1 MNVILL
7 YISFLSAIFTTDNP
21 KLTLNVSEFKSL
33 KGELI
38 IGIFNNEESFLKDDA
53 AYKNYTITVDE
64 ASKTITIDN
73 LPKGEYALSL
83 YHDENS
89 DNKCN
94 LSFIGI
100 PKEAYGFSNNIKP
113 KFSAP
118 SYKDCKFTLISDT
131 EMNITLRH

>member
-7 YISFLSAIFTTDNP
+7 YISFLSAIFSSDNP
-21 KLTLNVSEFKSL
+21 RLTLKVSEFKAL

-64 ASKTITIDN
+64 ISKTIIIDN
-73 LPKGEYALSL
+73 LPKGEYALSI

-118 SYKDCKFTLISDT
+118 SYKDCKFSLTSDT
-131 EMNITLRH
+131 VMNITLRH